1 MKKLSKFLF
10 KTFGET
16 NILIWIWGLTA
27 VSYLTVV
34 ILLAW
39 AAIHFITKYW

>member
-1 MKKLSKFLF
+1 MRKFWFKL
-10 KTFGET
+10 FGET
-16 NILIWIWGLTA
+16 KILFWIWGLTV